1 MNSHNIYILYNTE
14 YLKISIIKVRKKYNN
29 IKKSFKFTNRIKA
42 LKISLENF
50 IEKFI
55 IKI

>member
-14 YLKISIIKVRKKYNN
+14 YLKISIIKVKKKYNN

-42 LKISLENF
+42 LKISFRKIYNKNL
-50 IEKFI
+50 IE
-55 IKI
+55 